1 MMHRLA
7 AAIAAMLL
15 AFASASASAQSS
27 WPEKPVKLVVPYP
40 AGGAAD
46 LPARAVAEGL
56 TKRFGK
62 PFIVEN
68 RAGAAGQIGT
78 EAVVRSTPDGYTFY
92 CGPNAPY
99 MLLPLLR
106 QTSYKASDLVPIAPF
121 GELIYAFGVLS
132 KAPFSNLK
140 ELVAHAKANP
150 GKLSYSSPGAGS
162 ATHLRAESFKTLA
175 EVDITHI
182 PYRTGAEALPDLLEG
197 RLDVMFDNLFFP
209 QVRLGQV
216 KMLAVLGGRRH
227 PEFPDVATFAEQGFD
242 IDLPVW
248 GGLLAPVG
256 TPQPVMD
263 TLGRAMNELNTTADF
278 KERMLKIGFVT
289 YVATPEELGR
299 QLAKEA
305 ELYKSWVQ
313 RTNFKLE

>member
-1 MMHRLA
+1 MLYRFVTT
-7 AAIAAMLL
+7 IALL
-15 AFASASASAQSS
+15 LGAVVPAWAE
-27 WPEKPVKLVVPYP
+27 WPEKPVRLIVPYP

-56 TKRFGK
+56 SKTFGK

-78 EAVVRSTPDGYTFY
+78 EAVVRAAPDGYTIY

-99 MLLPLLR
+99 VLLPLLR
-106 QTSYKASDLVPIAPF
+106 PTSYKTGDLVPIAPF
-121 GELIYAFGVLS
+121 GELVYAFGVLKS
-132 KAPFSNLK
+132 APFNDLK
-140 ELVAHAKANP
+140 ELRAFAKANP

-162 ATHLRAESFKTLA
+162 ATHLRGEAFNKTA
-175 EVDITHI
+175 DVTITHI

-197 RLDVMFDNLFFP
+197 RLDVMIDNLFFP
-209 QVRLGQV
+209 HVRQGKV
-216 KMLAVLGGRRH
+216 KMLGVIAAGRH
-227 PEFPDVATFAEQGFD
+227 PEFPDVATFAEQGFP
-242 IDLPVW
+242 IELPVW

-256 TPQPVMD
+256 TPQAIID
-263 TLGRAMNELNTTADF
+263 TLAKAMAGLTGDADF

-289 YVATPEELGR
+289 YGATQADLVKQVE
-299 QLAKEA
+299 KEA
-305 ELYKSWVQ
+305 EIYRGWVQ

>member
-1 MMHRLA
+1 MLMRC
-7 AAIAAMLL
+7 IAAFL
-15 AFASASASAQSS
+15 AIIFAATSARAQ

-46 LPARAVAEGL
+46 LPARLVAEGL
-56 TKRFGK
+56 TKKFGK

-78 EAVVRSTPDGYTFY
+78 ESVVRATPDGYTFY

-106 QTSYKASDLVPIAPF
+106 PTSYRSSDLVPIAPY

-132 KAPFSNLK
+132 KAPFNNLK
-140 ELVAHAKANP
+140 ELVAQAKASP

-162 ATHLRAESFKTLA
+162 ATHLRAESFKSLA
-175 EVDITHI
+175 GVDITHI
-182 PYRTGAEALPDLLEG
+182 PYRTGAEALPDLLAG

-209 QVRLGQV
+209 HVRLGEV
-216 KMLAVLGGRRH
+216 KMLGVLGGRRH

-248 GGLLAPVG
+248 GGLLSPVG
-256 TPQPVMD
+256 TPKTIMD
-263 TLGRAMNELNTTADF
+263 ALGEAMNELNTVPEF
-278 KERMLKIGFVT
+278 KEGMLKIGFVS
-289 YVATPEELGR
+289 YVATPEELGK